1 MNKKLVIGIILA
13 IVVIAV
19 AIGAVVMVNSN
30 NNDNQNIASDNNE
43 NVNNAIENMNN
54 EDNNVQNEEN
64 TTNTDNNIQVSSN
77 KKTLV
82 AYFSLPENTGTAR
95 EDSTVTVNG
104 ERLGTTQYV
113 ANLIQEHTG
122 ADVFR
127 IESVK
132 QYNTEDHQALIDD
145 AQEEQRQ
152 NARPEIKNKV
162 NNFDEYDTI
171 FIGYPIWWSDLPQ
184 ILYTFLESYDF
195 TGKNVYLFSTNGG
208 SGLSGTVST
217 ITNKLSGAKV
227 NSNAFKLHRNSMED
241 APEEVETWLKQI
253 DIID

>member
-1 MNKKLVIGIILA
+1 MSKKLVLGIVL
-13 IVVIAV
+13 VIAIITV
-19 AIGAVVMVNSN
+19 GIGAVVILNSN
-30 NNDNQNIASDNNE
+30 GNDNQNVLNENNE
-43 NVNNAIENMNN
+43 NVNNKVENTSN
-54 EDNNVQNEEN
+54 ENTIITNEEN
-64 TTNTDNNIQVSSN
+64 TANTDNNTEVGRQE
-77 KKTLV
+77 KTLV

-104 ERLGTTQYV
+104 ERLGNTQYV

-127 IESVK
+127 IEAVK
-132 QYNTEDHQALIDD
+132 QYNTEDHQLLIED
-145 AQEEQRQ
+145 AQQEQRE
-152 NARPEIKNKV
+152 NARPEIKNKI

-208 SGLSGTVST
+208 SGLAGTVST
-217 ITNKLSGAKV
+217 ITNKLSNANV
-227 NSNAFKLHRNSMED
+227 NQNAFRLNRDIMEQ
-241 APEEVETWLKQI
+241 APKEVEEWLKEI
-253 DIID
+253 DVID

>member
-1 MNKKLVIGIILA
+1 M
-13 IVVIAV
+13 
-19 AIGAVVMVNSN
+19 
-30 NNDNQNIASDNNE
+30 
-43 NVNNAIENMNN
+43 
-54 EDNNVQNEEN
+54 
-64 TTNTDNNIQVSSN
+64 
-77 KKTLV
+77 
-82 AYFSLPENTGTAR
+82 
-95 EDSTVTVNG
+95 
-104 ERLGTTQYV
+104 
-113 ANLIQEHTG
+113 
-122 ADVFR
+122 FR

-152 NARPEIKNKV
+152 NARPEIKNKI
-162 NNFDEYDTI
+162 NNFDDYDTI

-217 ITNKLSGAKV
+217 ITNKLSGANV